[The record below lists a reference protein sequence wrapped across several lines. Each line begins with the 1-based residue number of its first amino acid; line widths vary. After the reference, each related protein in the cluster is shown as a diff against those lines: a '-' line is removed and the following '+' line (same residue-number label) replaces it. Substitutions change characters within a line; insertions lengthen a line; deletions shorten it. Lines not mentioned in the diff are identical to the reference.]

1 MTNYRPLEGVRIL
14 SFEIAASLPAGTRT
28 LADLGAD
35 VVRVA
40 EPSTQANPYIR
51 VFDASL
57 INKESIVLDLR
68 RSEGHTLALRLALAA
83 DVVCSNFRPHVLPQF
98 GLDYASL
105 SARKPTIIV
114 LQLSGFGTPGPWQ
127 DFPTYGPHVE
137 AAGGMNALMGE
148 PDELPQRVG
157 GGVFADT
164 LAGRYAA
171 LAICAAIV
179 ERGITG
185 RGRAIDLSMY
195 ECIVAGLGDRILRA
209 AADGESSPRLGNR
222 SEEFAP
228 QSIYPCKGDD
238 EWLAITVSSDA
249 QWRALKQIL
258 GAPDLDDPTLDSLDG
273 RRAAHD
279 RIDKAIAC
287 WTATRDKQSAAE
299 ELQRAGVP
307 AGPVQKPGD
316 LAVDA
321 HLRARGFF
329 QTVRHRAPI
338 LGYRTHPHMRMPA
351 RVVGHPPHLS
361 DHHAEGEGAPA
372 ILRRWLGADEAEITR
387 LAGALAFG
395 TPRPLIPPGTEPP
408 TWFGTGD
415 AERHADFAARLGLKL
430 DAERSA

>member
-1 MTNYRPLEGVRIL
+1 MTTYRPLAGVRIL

-40 EPSTQANPYIR
+40 EPPTQANPYIR
-51 VFDASL
+51 LFDASL

-68 RSEGHTLALRLALAA
+68 RPEGHALALRLATAA

-105 SARKPTIIV
+105 CARKPTIIV

-137 AAGGMNALMGE
+137 AAGGMNALMGG
-148 PDELPQRVG
+148 PAELPQRVG

-179 ERGITG
+179 ERDATG

-209 AADGESSPRLGNR
+209 AAEGGVPPRLGNR

-228 QSIYPCKGDD
+228 QGIYPCRGDD
-238 EWLAITVSSDA
+238 EWLAITVASDA
-249 QWRALKQIL
+249 QWRALKQQL
-258 GAPDLDDPTLDSLDG
+258 RSPDLDDPALDCFDG

-279 RIDKAIAC
+279 RIDEAIAR
-287 WTATRDKQSAAE
+287 WTATRDKQAAADD
-299 ELQRAGVP
+299 LQRAGVP

-316 LAVDA
+316 VAVDP
-321 HLRARGFF
+321 HHRGRGFF
-329 QTVRHRAPI
+329 RTVRHGAPI

-351 RVVGHPPHLS
+351 RAAGHTPHLS
-361 DHHAEGEGAPA
+361 DHHAEGESAPA
-372 ILRRWLGADEAEITR
+372 ILRRWLGADDAEVAR
-387 LAGALAFG
+387 LAAERAFG
-395 TPRPLIPPGTEPP
+395 APRPLIPPGVEPP

-415 AERHADFAARLGLKL
+415 AERHADFAARLGLEPEPGRP
-430 DAERSA
+430 A